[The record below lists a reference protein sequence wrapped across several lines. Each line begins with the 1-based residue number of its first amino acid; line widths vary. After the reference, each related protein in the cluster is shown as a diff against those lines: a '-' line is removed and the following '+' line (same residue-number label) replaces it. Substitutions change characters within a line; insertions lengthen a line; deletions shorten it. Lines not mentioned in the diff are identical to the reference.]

1 MATASISPANSDRQW
16 FIAGRWQ
23 EYEGEAR
30 ANLLRIVSIGAFYIV
45 ELINYRGLN
54 LGFLQMPQIR
64 DEPFHRAVTAL
75 AAAWAVLA
83 LALLLCLRRQ
93 IFPASLKYISTACDI
108 GLLTAVLVVADG
120 PRSPLVM
127 GYFLIIALATLRFSL
142 RLIWLATAGSIAGYL
157 FLLGHDRWYRAG
169 DHVPVERYQQ
179 LIVLLALLLTGVV
192 LGQVIRRVR
201 ALADDYAQ
209 RLEATRAQ

>member
-1 MATASISPANSDRQW
+1 VAAAISSSANSDRQW

-30 ANLLRIVSIGAFYIV
+30 ANLLRIISIGVFYIV
-45 ELINYRGLN
+45 ELINYHGLN
-54 LGFLQMPQIR
+54 VGFLQMPQIR

-75 AAAWAVLA
+75 AAAWATLA

-93 IFPASLKYISTACDI
+93 VFPSSLKYISTTCDLV
-108 GLLTAVLVVADG
+108 LLTAVLMVADG
-120 PRSPLVM
+120 PRSPLVV

-142 RLIWLATAGSIAGYL
+142 RLIWLATAGSLLGYL

-169 DHVPVERYQQ
+169 DHALVERYQQ
-179 LIVLLALLLTGVV
+179 MIVLLALLLTGIV

-201 ALADDYAQ
+201 CLADDYAK
-209 RLEATRAQ
+209 RLDAARTS